1 VSTAVTVVVSLPLRY
16 GNSKLLDVQSKVDE
30 VKVVMQNNVATALD
44 NVESMHDMEAK
55 SDRFENRAM
64 EFQKSEFFSPL
75 VSFVALAS
83 SPASGFL
90 TNCRGTFL
98 CIGSTNLKKMMRC
111 RYYKVDLEALA
122 RLVIACF

>member
-1 VSTAVTVVVSLPLRY
+1 VSTAVTVFLPLRY

-64 EFQKSEFFSPL
+64 EFQKSEFFSPF
-75 VSFVALAS
+75 VSSVVALAFCPS
-83 SPASGFL
+83 SF
-90 TNCRGTFL
+90 
-98 CIGSTNLKKMMRC
+98 
-111 RYYKVDLEALA
+111 
-122 RLVIACF
+122 ACFRSFH